1 MTTLTNSLRKKGI
14 SFFGKNAVNI
24 DTNSITINK
33 ETIYGRTFNIL
44 ILPLK
49 NKRKAYKLVL
59 KEDSDVIL
67 GQKDHFKKKLMNAI
81 LWRIFTPYI
90 ILCAVSLYSFY
101 FQSIAVIVMLLFPV
115 VLGFMIYSMC
125 YIELKDYLKK
135 IADTVSFFSGTV
147 TACLAIVKFM
157 VVSKKPD
164 VIIHNPY
171 ISNILILLLIVF
183 AFFASIKFFISA
195 DETLK
200 AKKIYLSQNMK
211 PSKSEKVSR
220 NIKVSYYRYV
230 KKLRIFITS
239 KINLR

>member
-1 MTTLTNSLRKKGI
+1 MTILTDSLRRKGI

-24 DTNSITINK
+24 DTNNITIS
-33 ETIYGRTFNIL
+33 EEVIYGRSFKIL
-44 ILPLK
+44 KLPLID
-49 NKRKAYKLVL
+49 KRKSYKLVL
-59 KEDSDVIL
+59 KGDSEVIL
-67 GQKDHFKKKLMNAI
+67 GQKEYFKKKLMNAI
-81 LWRIFTPYI
+81 LWRTYTPYI
-90 ILCAVSLYSFY
+90 IFCAISLYSIY
-101 FQSIAVIVMLLFPV
+101 FKSIAVIAMLLFPV

-164 VIIHNPY
+164 VILLNPY
-171 ISNILILLLIVF
+171 VSNTLILLLIVF

-195 DETLK
+195 DETFK
-200 AKKIYLSQNMK
+200 ARMIYLSQN
-211 PSKSEKVSR
+211 SKLSKNKKTFR
-220 NIKVSYYRYV
+220 NIKASYYKCV

-239 KINLR
+239 KINFR

>member
-1 MTTLTNSLRKKGI
+1 MIILTDSLRRKGI
-14 SFFGKNAVNI
+14 SFFGENAVNI
-24 DTNSITINK
+24 DTNSITIN
-33 ETIYGRTFNIL
+33 EEVIYGRSFKIL
-44 ILPLK
+44 ELPLTD
-49 NKRKAYKLVL
+49 KRKSYKLVL
-59 KEDSDVIL
+59 KGDSDVIL
-67 GQKDHFKKKLMNAI
+67 GQKKHFKKKLINAI
-81 LWRIFTPYI
+81 LWKIFTPYI
-90 ILCAVSLYSFY
+90 IFCAISLYSFY
-101 FQSIAVIVMLLFPV
+101 FHSIAVIVMLLLPV

-164 VIIHNPY
+164 VILHSPY
-171 ISNILILLLIVF
+171 IGNILILLLIVF

-200 AKKIYLSQNMK
+200 ARSIYLSQNLK
-211 PSKSEKVSR
+211 SSKSKKASR
-220 NIKVSYYRYV
+220 NIKALYYKCV

-239 KINLR
+239 NINLR